1 MKKFLLSL
9 FLFSCMLL
17 GAARTFAQ
25 SADSLQVVVDSL
37 SVKVTKLEHD
47 LAYLK
52 INTDISTLNTKI
64 EILSLNVKDVF
75 SDFQIA
81 VLSNNKK
88 GVKAQLRVLHEAY
101 KERLEIIKREIDSLQ
116 ELVNSNRET
125 FSFLENMQILTGVM
139 LVLNSYDILEKQMP
153 VVGEELDK

>member
-1 MKKFLLSL
+1 
-9 FLFSCMLL
+9 MLL

-153 VVGEELDK
+153 VVGEALDK

>member
-1 MKKFLLSL
+1 M
-9 FLFSCMLL
+9 
-17 GAARTFAQ
+17 
-25 SADSLQVVVDSL
+25 
-37 SVKVTKLEHD
+37 
-47 LAYLK
+47 K

-153 VVGEELDK
+153 VVGEALDK